1 MIEPDPVDQLPSQVA
16 SHLFRAFANGD
27 GDHGRRNPISIHK
40 EVEQPKI
47 PHPLTDTAGDG
58 TDMRA
63 TQGELEF
70 TPSRRLHAAEAV
82 VQRYGAPWDA
92 TDVIG
97 ASC

>member
-1 MIEPDPVDQLPSQVA
+1 MEM
-16 SHLFRAFANGD
+16 ANT
-27 GDHGRRNPISIHK
+27 
-40 EVEQPKI
+40 E
-47 PHPLTDTAGDG
+47 HPLADTAGDG

-70 TPSRRLHAAEAV
+70 TPSRRVHAAEAV
-82 VQRYGAPWDA
+82 VQKYGAPWDA